1 MPTPQADVVDPAK
14 PNDPPKHIDLDE
26 SLVFNATSDDLFD
39 VDPGLPDAALSKT
52 APDFKPNAGAIALTG
67 GVPPAD
73 PFFDQTAF
81 RGAVGTVDWTLGWTS
96 YPQN

>member
-1 MPTPQADVVDPAK
+1 
-14 PNDPPKHIDLDE
+14 
-26 SLVFNATSDDLFD
+26 VFNAASDDLFD

-52 APDFKPNAGAIALTG
+52 APDFKPKAGAIALTG

-73 PFFDQTAF
+73 PFFDQTATF
-81 RGAVGTVDWTLGWTS
+81 RGAIGTVDWTAGWTS